1 MNEIVTYGQNYK
13 LTPGIKVIVQSAKKI
28 NCTLTVIGVNLES
41 ETKKYLKDN
50 NVNIVDGCEIAE
62 KHNVNLNLSP
72 YTLKVIFFNLYAKK
86 YTKSKNLYMCDFTD
100 LFFQKDV
107 FELIKSDKTYV
118 TSENKVIGTCQTN
131 STWVNICYNQDIFNL
146 LKNKDILNGGSV
158 LGSRQN
164 CIYLLDEMCKDMGS
178 IISRIGNYQNID
190 QASLNKVV
198 YFDEYNYRILNNG
211 EILNAAHSGDSIVE
225 KVDVGYKIDNNIPY
239 VLHQYDVIKQVEKEL
254 YEKYSG

>member
-1 MNEIVTYGQNYK
+1 MIQNSGKKMYTVVEKFIKKNMVIIQTNHHTLQPDEVTFNIKKIKTTMNEIVTYGQNYK
-13 LTPGIKVIVQSAKKI
+13 LTSGIKVIVQSAKKI

-107 FELIKSDKTYV
+107 FELIKSDKT
-118 TSENKVIGTCQTN
+118 
-131 STWVNICYNQDIFNL
+131 
-146 LKNKDILNGGSV
+146 
-158 LGSRQN
+158 
-164 CIYLLDEMCKDMGS
+164 M
-178 IISRIGNYQNID
+178 
-190 QASLNKVV
+190 
-198 YFDEYNYRILNNG
+198 
-211 EILNAAHSGDSIVE
+211 
-225 KVDVGYKIDNNIPY
+225 
-239 VLHQYDVIKQVEKEL
+239 
-254 YEKYSG
+254 